1 MISSFRL
8 QRRAYVVGAS
18 FALYSRSGD
27 GAGLKLDDNGRIRKD
42 VGLFVFCHLVLA

>member
-8 QRRAYVVGAS
+8 QRRAYVVGVSYAS
-18 FALYSRSGD
+18 YSRSGD
-27 GAGLKLDDNGRIRKD
+27 GAELKLDDDGRTRKD